1 MKASSAFCAM
11 IFAAG
16 GLLAASAGN
25 AQQQSTPSSP
35 PTPAPD
41 RTAPDTKNAPA
52 NIPDHKLDAAA
63 AAAKRVVAL
72 SDNYEQKLAKA
83 SGADKEKIVDEANEA
98 IAKAVTDQGLSI
110 DEYVSIM
117 KTAQNDPA
125 VRDKLVQR
133 LK

>member
-1 MKASSAFCAM
+1 MKASSALCAV
-11 IFAAG
+11 ILAAG
-16 GLLAASAGN
+16 SLVAMSAGN
-25 AQQQSTPSSP
+25 AQQSTPSSP
-35 PTPAPD
+35 PSATPD
-41 RTAPDTKNAPA
+41 RTTPDSKSAPA
-52 NIPDHKLDAAA
+52 DIPDRKLDAVA
-63 AAAKRVVAL
+63 AAAKRVVVL

-83 SGADKEKIVDEANEA
+83 SDAEKEKIVDEANDA